1 MQDAVT
7 PLSEPEAID
16 LVKTCFAS
24 ATERDIYTVSF
35 IAYLV
40 LLASPSSLGS
50 LLKTL
55 FVKCHG
61 CFLQGDKVEIVVL
74 NADGIRH
81 EYMDLRKD

>member
-35 IAYLV
+35 YANQFTVFFYLN
-40 LLASPSSLGS
+40 LELEGYPQSL
-50 LLKTL
+50 
-55 FVKCHG
+55 
-61 CFLQGDKVEIVVL
+61 
-74 NADGIRH
+74 
-81 EYMDLRKD
+81 